1 MKNKLFFNPF
11 KKRDSGN
18 PVNDPFALDENMIFL
33 LHYLRHRKIKWGID
47 FRVRELFENYEKAI
61 SDLKV
66 YGYLEDDNY
75 FEFLKEMNV
84 ADLKVI
90 SKKFQLSTSGVKKDL
105 VKRII
110 DNTTPEQ
117 RAQICSDQY
126 YVLTAA
132 GIKVDEEYVRNKKE
146 QNRAL
151 QKDFLQETKHSN
163 YEHATL
169 IKANTYSKMPIPP
182 GIGVDWTNKEEI
194 HKQSKSEQKRL
205 RKYDFSDLNNSEA
218 YKEMLFQILYYDN
231 EIGNNL
237 FTSISK
243 FTGPE
248 NEHIDCPEIEKFFE
262 GKGYR
267 PTEAEKIFVY
277 LDTKRFNEFQINMQK
292 TLKSEK
298 YRPLPKGVF
307 HISDQT
313 ISFWKKQREDR
324 EEFERLSQLEIKGF
338 PKTLQTFQKHKEK
351 DDEKYQSWISVTS

>member
-18 PVNDPFALDENMIFL
+18 PVNDPFTLDENMIFL

-47 FRVRELFENYEKAI
+47 FRVRELFENYEKTI
-61 SDLKV
+61 SVLKV
-66 YGYLEDDNY
+66 YGYLEDDNH

-84 ADLKVI
+84 ADLKAV

-105 VKRII
+105 IKRII

-146 QNRAL
+146 QNRTM
-151 QKDFLQETKHSN
+151 QKDFLQETKRSN
-163 YEHATL
+163 YEHASL
-169 IKANTYSKMPIPP
+169 IKANTYSQMPIPP
-182 GIGVDWTNKEEI
+182 GIGIDWKNTREVR
-194 HKQSKSEQKRL
+194 QRSRFEQTRL
-205 RKYDFSDLNNSEA
+205 RNFDFSDLNNSED
-218 YKEMLFQILYYDN
+218 YKEILLQILYYDN
-231 EIGNNL
+231 EIGHNL
-237 FTSISK
+237 FASISK
-243 FTGPE
+243 FITPE
-248 NEHIDCPEIEKFFE
+248 NERIVCPELEKFFE
-262 GKGYR
+262 GKNYI

-277 LDTKRFNEFQINMQK
+277 LDTKRFNEFQTNMRK
-292 TLKSEK
+292 TLKNEK
-298 YRPLPKGVF
+298 YRLLPKGTF

-313 ISFWKKQREDR
+313 IDFWKKQKEDR

-351 DDEKYQSWISVTS
+351 NDEKYHSWLNANL